1 MARVQARLTM
11 TAKKVSDVVAVV
23 VADADVANAQVKAM
37 KPPKILRARLRAAMK
52 PRQMLQKMP
61 TRSKVKPK
69 SRLRHVVAVVVAVAA
84 MTT

>member
-37 KPPKILRARLRAAMK
+37 KPPKILRTRLRAAMK

-61 TRSKVKPK
+61 TRSKAKPK
-69 SRLRHVVAVVVAVAA
+69 SRLRHVVVAVVAVVA